1 MNNKNRKL
9 VESSGGVIFR
19 KKNDGFDVV
28 ICGRVN
34 PIQWMLPKGTPID
47 GEGRDQTALR
57 EVEEE
62 TGLKVEIVSPLKK
75 VHYNFQ
81 LGSTIIEKDVYF
93 FLMKQ
98 TGGSFD
104 RHDDEFDTIRWLA
117 ETDAHKF
124 MTYETDLDV
133 IKTARAAVL
142 QGREFNFHQ

>member
-1 MNNKNRKL
+1 MTHKNHKS

-19 KKNDGFDVV
+19 QKDGQFEVV

-34 PIQWMLPKGTPID
+34 PTQWMLPKGTPIN
-47 GEGRDQTALR
+47 GEARDQTALR

-62 TGLKVEIVSPLKK
+62 TGRKVEIIAPLKR

-98 TGGSFD
+98 IGGSFD
-104 RHDDEFDTIRWLA
+104 RPDDEFDTVRWLA
-117 ETDAHKF
+117 EPDAHKF
-124 MTYETDLDV
+124 MAYETDLDV
-133 IKTARAAVL
+133 IKIARAAVL
-142 QGREFNFHQ
+142 QEEEFDFH

>member
-1 MNNKNRKL
+1 MTHKRHKS

-19 KKNDGFDVV
+19 KQDGQFEVV

-34 PIQWMLPKGTPID
+34 PTQWMLPKGTPMD
-47 GEGRDQTALR
+47 GEERDQTALR

-62 TGLKVEIVSPLKK
+62 TGLKVEIITPLKR

-104 RHDDEFDTIRWLA
+104 QHDDEFDTVRWLT
-117 ETDAHKF
+117 ERDAHKF

-142 QGREFNFHQ
+142 QGGEFDFH